1 MIKDEKQKCII
12 NVRRNQLW
20 KEKKKRNIDRYT
32 NKLVGEPCFIHTGM
46 SCEAASKYIF
56 IYVTWTRV

>member
-1 MIKDEKQKCII
+1 MKKNTLLMFVEI
-12 NVRRNQLW
+12 NCG
-20 KEKKKRNIDRYT
+20 KKKKERNIDKYT